1 MKRKIEV
8 DDEVFAALQAMAE
21 PFVDTPNSVLRRVL
35 GVDVRSPSAPDP
47 SQEAS
52 GAETSGDATE
62 ATVYRL
68 EAPGISAT
76 AERIGEH
83 GMRMLSATSDLRV
96 LPSLSAS
103 NRAIRHRLL
112 ADGAFIERPDGT
124 YELSKPTDFP
134 SPSAGSSVL
143 LGRESNGR
151 AEWKDA
157 RGRPLGAR

>member
-8 DDEVFAALQAMAE
+8 DDEVFAALQGMAE
-21 PFVDTPNSVLRRVL
+21 PFVDTPNTVLRRLL
-35 GVDVRSPSAPDP
+35 GVDARPSAPGL
-47 SQEAS
+47 SREAS
-52 GAETSGDATE
+52 GAEKPGDAIE

-68 EAPGISAT
+68 EASGISASAT
-76 AERIGEH
+76 RTGEK
-83 GMRMLSATSDLRV
+83 GMRILSAISDLRA

-112 ADGAFIERPDGT
+112 ADGAFVEQPDGR

-134 SPSAGSSVL
+134 SPSAASSVL

-151 AEWKDA
+151 AEWRDE
-157 RGRPLGAR
+157 RGRPLGER